1 MATKVIVGDKTIVKK
16 VVVGVPQSQNIAA
29 QGLIATLGD
38 VDGTVNRSNGVL
50 LRYDSD
56 AAKWKHIQ
64 LKTALA
70 QNISITNVP
79 NVGGTLAFDSNAG
92 GVFTFTGPTPTQIRQ
107 HYSAFSQNNDL
118 LQNLHLFFHYSCL
131 KYQTSYFLQNMK
143 TQKCQM

>member
-50 LRYDSD
+50 LRYESD

-79 NVGGTLAFDSNAG
+79 NVGGTLAFD
-92 GVFTFTGPTPTQIRQ
+92 
-107 HYSAFSQNNDL
+107 
-118 LQNLHLFFHYSCL
+118 
-131 KYQTSYFLQNMK
+131 
-143 TQKCQM
+143 